1 MCDRPEPDN
10 LIMSEHDDAVAAKM
24 LARIAARFP
33 TVPSARLE
41 AIVQEEQDRLSGG
54 RIRDYIPV
62 LVERATTERL
72 RREAPAV
79 PLTADQEPHAPAS
92 LPTG

>member
-1 MCDRPEPDN
+1 
-10 LIMSEHDDAVAAKM
+10 MSEHDDAVAAKV

-33 TVPSARLE
+33 NVSSSRLE
-41 AIVQEEQDRLSGG
+41 AIFREEHDRLSGG

-72 RREAPAV
+72 RKDATAV
-79 PLTADQEPHAPAS
+79 RLPVDDQSESAAS
-92 LPTG
+92 MRTG